1 MMDRAKFKLGE
12 INERY
17 KFIKIDTLYKW
28 FGFYLTTLDNSP
40 VVRVEGVCKWC
51 FMCNEGCSPTWC
63 ERRQIVS
70 LACRVIFGQ
79 MSGDDVCEIVQQGLG
94 GLQLEWVV
102 KNDLDTMINEYDSKL
117 LHCTFVETSQYRL
130 SIQVQVLDKLYCKVL
145 KKIGKYEPEEWFM
158 KSLGANGSMA
168 PDGRNWK
175 EHAAETYFMAP
186 RGRDMLCKKC
196 GCINKDHDNCIGEK
210 TIL

>member
-1 MMDRAKFKLGE
+1 M
-12 INERY
+12 
-17 KFIKIDTLYKW
+17 
-28 FGFYLTTLDNSP
+28 
-40 VVRVEGVCKWC
+40 
-51 FMCNEGCSPTWC
+51 
-63 ERRQIVS
+63 
-70 LACRVIFGQ
+70 
-79 MSGDDVCEIVQQGLG
+79 
-94 GLQLEWVV
+94 
-102 KNDLDTMINEYDSKL
+102 
-117 LHCTFVETSQYRL
+117 
-130 SIQVQVLDKLYCKVL
+130 LDKLYCKVL

>member
-40 VVRVEGVCKWC
+40 VARVEGVCQWC
-51 FMCNEGCSPTWC
+51 FMCNEGCS
-63 ERRQIVS
+63 S

-79 MSGDDVCEIVQQGLG
+79 MSGDDVCEIVQQGFG

-117 LHCTFVETSQYRL
+117 LHCNKSVSFVYS
-130 SIQVQVLDKLYCKVL
+130 
-145 KKIGKYEPEEWFM
+145 
-158 KSLGANGSMA
+158 GASVG
-168 PDGRNWK
+168 
-175 EHAAETYFMAP
+175 
-186 RGRDMLCKKC
+186 
-196 GCINKDHDNCIGEK
+196 
-210 TIL
+210 